1 MFSLFRGTVLLALL
15 LASSYAFSN
24 ERVEL
29 SVPAGRFSVVTA
41 KQTEPSGHLNISIT
55 MLETFSSRTTWA
67 PYAYV
72 GFFGP
77 DNKNSFRLFVS
88 TDEQKPDGLVAG
100 YEYLQGGEVVKRV
113 GLIHSI
119 PVGSKVDFS
128 IFWNENVT
136 FIFSL
141 LGGKKLS
148 ITTHLRNVSQTL
160 SVSGAHV
167 VFH

>member
-15 LASSYAFSN
+15 LGSSSALSD

-29 SVPAGRFSVVTA
+29 SVPAGKFSLVTA

-55 MLETFSSRTTWA
+55 MLETFSSGTTWA

-77 DNKNSFRLFVS
+77 DKNNSFRLYVS
-88 TDEQKPDGLVAG
+88 KDDQKPEGLIAG
-100 YEYLQGGEVVKRV
+100 YEYFQDGEIVKRV

-119 PVGSKVDFS
+119 PAGSKVDFS
-128 IFWNENVT
+128 IFWNDNGT

-167 VFH
+167 VFR